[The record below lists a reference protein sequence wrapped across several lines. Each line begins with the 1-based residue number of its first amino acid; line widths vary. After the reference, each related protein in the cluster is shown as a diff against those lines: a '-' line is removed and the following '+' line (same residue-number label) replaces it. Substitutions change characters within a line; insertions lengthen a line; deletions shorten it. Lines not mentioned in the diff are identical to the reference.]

1 MHVDPSLTLMAQGVG
16 SPRSP
21 SSPTPAAVVR
31 PHRFASVSTI
41 VASQPIRDRT
51 VSHSAAITKNN
62 GVNIASAGG
71 AAGPDGQPG
80 QAALSSSP
88 IAQSQVGAGT
98 LRRSSSGAKKP
109 AYNPETLPNGIL
121 YGDLY
126 LSSPQIPL
134 GGWLSVECS
143 VIGSQLRWLC
153 KEPMCYGAIELAT
166 LIKCSKTKPGVIEA
180 ITASAPPPEPTS
192 ARDTSDLVADIEDP
206 LLALEESA
214 INNDLSSPFTDVS
227 PFDDVDTVIEN
238 VTSEASKLNINESTP
253 SSAPA
258 ASAAVPIPSNS
269 TPATSAEPTTP
280 AQEPAPSIPAGPSVI
295 AAFTI
300 QTPADEIYT
309 LGYTTQ
315 DNYTLW
321 REAVEFHAPQVKK
334 APVSARGSAS
344 SSGSAASG
352 ILSSS
357 PSSTSGTLRT
367 SSSGR
372 IGITPGAGAGSEASD
387 SLVSIAAMHSTSG
400 LVSTPDLSVDA
411 STKRPSV
418 LDRSHSVSESKSA
431 RRDSKGD
438 SSKDLKDSKD
448 AKDKES
454 NYDSVAALSLIK
466 HRLGDFAPWVS
477 ASAFNLIRLFFHGKY
492 KFIKAI
498 FAVIP
503 ATEVRFSSW
512 RAKTRSKDP

>member
-21 SSPTPAAVVR
+21 SSPTPNAVVR

-51 VSHSAAITKNN
+51 VSHGAALGKNN
-62 GVNIASAGG
+62 GANIVSGPG
-71 AAGPDGQPG
+71 AVGSDG
-80 QAALSSSP
+80 QAALPGASAAAGGASP
-88 IAQSQVGAGT
+88 LAGGT

-166 LIKCSKTKPGVIEA
+166 LTKCSKTKPGVIEG

-192 ARDTSDLVADIEDP
+192 ARDTSELVADIEDP
-206 LLALEESA
+206 LLALEANA
-214 INNDLSSPFTDVS
+214 INNDFSSPFTDVS
-227 PFDDVDTVIEN
+227 PFDDVDQVIEN
-238 VTSEASKLNINESTP
+238 AASGASNISINQ
-253 SSAPA
+253 SAPSTAVPAPAPTA
-258 ASAAVPIPSNS
+258 ASNTASDTTTSVPNTADQQP
-269 TPATSAEPTTP
+269 PA
-280 AQEPAPSIPAGPSVI
+280 PAPSIPTGPAVI

-300 QTPADEIYT
+300 HTPADETYI
-309 LGYTTQ
+309 LGYTSQ

-334 APVSARGSAS
+334 APLSARGSAS
-344 SSGSAASG
+344 SSGSAASS

-357 PSSTSGTLRT
+357 PSSASGNLRT

-372 IGITPGAGAGSEASD
+372 IGITPAASD
-387 SLVSIAAMHSTSG
+387 ASDALVSISSMHSTGG
-400 LVSTPDLSVDA
+400 LVSTPDLNVDA
-411 STKRPSV
+411 STRRPSA
-418 LDRSHSVSESKSA
+418 LERPHSASESKSA
-431 RRDSKGD
+431 RRDSKD
-438 SSKDLKDSKD
+438 TKDLNNSKDSKD
-448 AKDKES
+448 KDKES
-454 NYDSVAALSLIK
+454 NSDSVAALSLIK
-466 HRLGDFAPWVS
+466 HRLGDNAPWVS

-503 ATEVRFSSW
+503 ATEVRSQV
-512 RAKTRSKDP
+512 